1 MNGAATRA
9 MQAVGSMGR
18 WLALLPALGLMLAVG
33 AVPGPAFAGG
43 ASASAWDGDNRA
55 AVRLV
60 GGTPGP
66 DPAFLAAGAEIRL
79 APGWKTYWRYPGDSG
94 VPPRFDFSAS
104 TNVRAATVRW
114 PAPKRFEDGGGTAIG
129 YSQRVLFPLAVERID
144 PAKPATLVL
153 ALDYAICERLCV
165 PASGRATLTLP
176 AGTGEAAA
184 VTAALARVPKPAAV
198 GADGPLAVRSV
209 RVEGDWPKPRVVVA
223 VAAPAGTT
231 PDLFAEGPSEDW
243 ALPLPEP
250 MGEGPDGTRL
260 FGFAVDGAPPGTDPR
275 GTTLTLTAT
284 AGDVAVEVKAR
295 LD

>member
-1 MNGAATRA
+1 MSRWYAFLVVPVLVLAA
-9 MQAVGSMGR
+9 GS
-18 WLALLPALGLMLAVG
+18 A
-33 AVPGPAFAGG
+33 PGPAFAGG
-43 ASASAWDGDNRA
+43 ASASAWDGDSRA

-60 GGTPGP
+60 GGTPGQ
-66 DPAFLAAGAEIRL
+66 DPSFLSAGVEIRL

-104 TNVRAATVRW
+104 INVRAATVLW
-114 PAPKRFEDGGGTAIG
+114 PAPKRFEDGGGMAIG
-129 YSQRVLFPLAVERID
+129 YAQRVLFPLAVERVD

-153 ALDYAICERLCV
+153 ALDYAVCEKLCV

-176 AGTGEAAA
+176 AGADEAAA
-184 VTAALARVPKPAAV
+184 VAAALARVPAPSKLGAA
-198 GADGPLAVRSV
+198 GPLAIRSV
-209 RVEGDWPKPRVVVA
+209 RVEGAWPKPRIVVA

-231 PDLFAEGPSEDW
+231 PDLFAEGPGEDW

-260 FGFAVDGAPPGTDPR
+260 FGFDIDGVPPGTDPK
-275 GTTLTLTAT
+275 GATVTLTAT
-284 AGDVAVEVKAR
+284 GGDAAVEVKAR

>member
-1 MNGAATRA
+1 
-9 MQAVGSMGR
+9 
-18 WLALLPALGLMLAVG
+18 MLAVG

-198 GADGPLAVRSV
+198 GADGPLAV
-209 RVEGDWPKPRVVVA
+209 
-223 VAAPAGTT
+223 
-231 PDLFAEGPSEDW
+231 
-243 ALPLPEP
+243 
-250 MGEGPDGTRL
+250 
-260 FGFAVDGAPPGTDPR
+260 
-275 GTTLTLTAT
+275 
-284 AGDVAVEVKAR
+284 
-295 LD
+295 